1 MLLTIVLLNI
11 HLGLADLGLA
21 DLGLADAETSPNLS
35 LGSLES
41 LVEKVVEQRLKDME
55 RRIEDCKEG
64 QAKEKIELE
73 AKLKEMDRRLEEL
86 EEEIGMKRCWRLRS

>member
-1 MLLTIVLLNI
+1 MLLTIVLLNL
-11 HLGLADLGLA
+11 HLGRA

-35 LGSLES
+35 LGSLER

-73 AKLKEMDRRLEEL
+73 AKLKEMDRRL
-86 EEEIGMKRCWRLRS
+86 

>member
-1 MLLTIVLLNI
+1 MLLTIVLLNL
-11 HLGLADLGLA
+11 HLGLA
-21 DLGLADAETSPNLS
+21 DLGLADAEISPMLS
-35 LGSLES
+35 LGSLER
-41 LVEKVVEQRLKDME
+41 LVEKVVEERLKDME

>member
-1 MLLTIVLLNI
+1 M
-11 HLGLADLGLA
+11 
-21 DLGLADAETSPNLS
+21 
-35 LGSLES
+35 
-41 LVEKVVEQRLKDME
+41 VEQRLKDME

-86 EEEIGMKRCWRLRS
+86 EEESGMKRCWRLRS